1 MRRSGGEGGKW
12 KLEGPGLVR
21 NGVAIGSGEVGELI
35 SVFEN
40 EILSKSIAVRSK
52 KRSENASIVRYYF
65 SDFILTK
72 STVSYTEETI
82 CLPARMHKKPHT
94 AGGQPTVD
102 SSITYIQTSLVE
114 QHTAKIVLD
123 AIHEMFCNGVCV
135 CVMVVYWMTIYGMCV
150 VVVMM
155 AVAIW
160 QRVNQTRFIFFCLWS
175 PDQNIQGCFT
185 GLFFHV

>member
-82 CLPARMHKKPHT
+82 CLPARMHKNPHT

-135 CVMVVYWMTIYGMCV
+135 CYGCV
-150 VVVMM
+150 LDDDLWYVCGRGDDGSGYL
-155 AVAIW
+155 AKSKSDP
-160 QRVNQTRFIFFCLWS
+160 FYFFCLWS